1 MTQPKRR
8 FWTEVTVLPGSEGGH
23 AVLLDGRPLHSPAKR
38 ALALPSRALAEAVAE
53 EWQAQG
59 AQIDPGAMPLTRA
72 ANSALDKVAPQHAA
86 VVQMLAEYGAS
97 DLLCYRAEAP
107 EGLVA
112 RQTAAWDPWLAWARD
127 TLGAPLVQAQGVM
140 HVPQPQES
148 LDRLAARL
156 AAEDAFRLTALHDLV
171 TLSGSLILGLAVADR
186 ALDAAEGW
194 DLSRIDETW
203 QEEQWGRDD
212 EAHAMAQMRREAF
225 LTAERMLRLLE
236 HSE

>member
-1 MTQPKRR
+1 MRPRGRR
-8 FWTEVTVLPGSEGGH
+8 
-23 AVLLDGRPLHSPAKR
+23 A
-38 ALALPSRALAEAVAE
+38 
-53 EWQAQG
+53 
-59 AQIDPGAMPLTRA
+59 
-72 ANSALDKVAPQHAA
+72 
-86 VVQMLAEYGAS
+86 
-97 DLLCYRAEAP
+97 
-107 EGLVA
+107 
-112 RQTAAWDPWLAWARD
+112 
-127 TLGAPLVQAQGVM
+127 
-140 HVPQPQES
+140 
-148 LDRLAARL
+148 